1 MPAQSFI
8 HTNREPLAADVDGR
22 FFDHLRMARQ
32 ALAGSPVRR
41 TLVWLGLSILTV
53 ILATSAGQIVLNRW
67 NKPFYDAL
75 ENRDLDA
82 FLRQLTIFAAI
93 AGCLLVLNVG
103 QQWLNQMIRLKLRE
117 GLTLDLITEW
127 LRPGRAFHLANA
139 GAVGVNPDQ
148 RMQQDAG
155 HLADLTTDLAIGLL
169 QASILLVS
177 FVGVLWS
184 LSSGFVFHVG
194 ERSFSIPG
202 YMVWAAIAYAGSAS
216 LLSWL
221 VGRPL
226 IAQNADRYSR
236 EAELRFSMV
245 RINQNI
251 DAISLARGEADEKRR
266 LELDLAGVLNSL
278 RRIFATQINLGW
290 VTDGYGWITVVA
302 PILVAAPVYFAGDI
316 SFGGLM
322 MAVSAFN
329 QVHASL
335 RWFINNV
342 GAIADWRA
350 TLMRVGVIRR
360 VLVSA
365 DGLHD
370 KEERIDVAESHD
382 GSLAFD
388 DLQLVSPSG
397 CIRLSEPHL
406 RVRPGERLQV
416 TGEAGAGK
424 TLLFRALAGLWPW
437 GKGRIELPT
446 DKQVAFLPR
455 VSYLPPGTLREV
467 LAIRP
472 AAQSSTT
479 RILPKRLPPS
489 GWSGWQPR
497 SAVSR
502 HGTMN
507 SPATNCGSSP
517 SRDCVCTSQ
526 TGRLSTR
533 PSRRS
538 TQQRISGSK
547 TCSRANSPAPA
558 SSILARNVTMAACS
572 TGQST
577 LPRTSVGRC
586 SSRSASRMW
595 QRPRLRLD
603 RPGCRPLEQACSG
616 ALRSRASA
624 HPSKA
629 WPTTFRHRTARS

>member
-1 MPAQSFI
+1 MPGQSFI
-8 HTNREPLAADVDGR
+8 QTNREPLAADVDGGL
-22 FFDHLRMARQ
+22 FDHLKMARQ

-41 TLVWLGLSILTV
+41 TLVWLGLSILAV

-82 FLRQLTIFAAI
+82 FLHQLTIFAAI

-127 LRPGRAFHLANA
+127 LRPGRAFRLANA

-194 ERSFSIPG
+194 DRSFSIPG
-202 YMVWAAIAYAGSAS
+202 YMVWAAIVYAGSAS

-226 IAQNADRYSR
+226 IVQNADRYSR

-290 VTDGYGWITVVA
+290 VTDGYGWFTVVA

-360 VLVSA
+360 VLVAA
-365 DGLHD
+365 DVLHD
-370 KEERIDVAESHD
+370 KEERIDLTESRD

-406 RVRPGERLQV
+406 RVKPGERLQV

-437 GKGRIELPT
+437 GKGRIELPAG
-446 DKQVAFLPR
+446 KQIAFLPR
-455 VSYLPPGTLREV
+455 VFYLPPGTLREV
-467 LAIRP
+467 LAYP
-472 AAQSSTT
+472 SSGTVLDDKDFAEALAAVGLDRLATSLDRVAHWNEELTSDELRLVAFARLRLHKPDWVIVDEAFETLDASAHQRVKDMFEGELAETGVIYFGPHRHNGGLFDRT
-479 RILPKRLPPS
+479 VHLAKDKRGPVLKPVRIKDV
-489 GWSGWQPR
+489 
-497 SAVSR
+497 AK
-502 HGTMN
+502 
-507 SPATNCGSSP
+507 A
-517 SRDCVCTSQ
+517 
-526 TGRLSTR
+526 
-533 PSRRS
+533 
-538 TQQRISGSK
+538 
-547 TCSRANSPAPA
+547 PAPA
-558 SSILARNVTMAACS
+558 
-572 TGQST
+572 
-577 LPRTSVGRC
+577 
-586 SSRSASRMW
+586 
-595 QRPRLRLD
+595 
-603 RPGCRPLEQACSG
+603 
-616 ALRSRASA
+616 
-624 HPSKA
+624 
-629 WPTTFRHRTARS
+629 

>member
-1 MPAQSFI
+1 MPGQSFI
-8 HTNREPLAADVDGR
+8 QTNREPLAADVDGG
-22 FFDHLRMARQ
+22 FFDHLKMARQ

-41 TLVWLGLSILTV
+41 TLVWLGLSILAV

-82 FLRQLTIFAAI
+82 FLHQLTIFAAI

-127 LRPGRAFHLANA
+127 LRPGRAFRLANA

-194 ERSFSIPG
+194 ERTFSIPG
-202 YMVWAAIAYAGSAS
+202 YMVWAAIVYAGSAS

-290 VTDGYGWITVVA
+290 VTDGYGWFTVVA
-302 PILVAAPVYFAGDI
+302 PILVAAPVYFAGDL

-350 TLMRVGVIRR
+350 TLMRVGVIRS
-360 VLVSA
+360 VLVAA
-365 DGLHD
+365 DALHD
-370 KEERIDVAESHD
+370 EQERIVFGESCD
-382 GSLAFD
+382 GSVAFD
-388 DLQLVSPSG
+388 NLEIVSPSG
-397 CIRLSEPHL
+397 CTSLADPHL
-406 RVRPGERLQV
+406 RIKPGERVLII
-416 TGEAGAGK
+416 GEAGAGK

-437 GKGRIELPT
+437 GKGRIELPAG
-446 DKQVAFLPR
+446 KQIAFLPR
-455 VSYLPPGTLREV
+455 VSYLPPGTLRDV
-467 LAIRP
+467 LRYP
-472 AAQSSTT
+472 ANGTEPDDAEFAKA
-479 RILPKRLPPS
+479 L
-489 GWSGWQPR
+489 
-497 SAVSR
+497 SAVGLERLVSSLDR
-502 HGTMN
+502 VAPWNEELN
-507 SPATNCGSSP
+507 S
-517 SRDCVCTSQ
+517 DEL
-526 TGRLSTR
+526 RLV
-533 PSRRS
+533 
-538 TQQRISGSK
+538 
-547 TCSRANSPAPA
+547 AFA
-558 SSILARNVTMAACS
+558 
-572 TGQST
+572 
-577 LPRTSVGRC
+577 
-586 SSRSASRMW
+586 
-595 QRPRLRLD
+595 RLRLHRPDWVIVDEAFDTLDSAAHARIRAMFEGELASTGIIYFGPSSNNGSLFD
-603 RPGCRPLEQACSG
+603 RTVNLAKDKRAP
-616 ALRSRASA
+616 ALKRVRVRDMA
-624 HPSKA
+624 KA
-629 WPTTFRHRTARS
+629 AAPA

>member
-1 MPAQSFI
+1 MSGQSF
-8 HTNREPLAADVDGR
+8 TQANREPLAPDFDAG
-22 FFDHLRMARQ
+22 FFSHFKMARQ
-32 ALAGSPVRR
+32 ALAASPVRR
-41 TLVWLGLSILTV
+41 TLVWLSLSILAV
-53 ILATSAGQIVLNRW
+53 IIATSAGQIVLNRW

-82 FLRQLTIFAAI
+82 FLHQLMIFAVI

-127 LRPGRAFHLANA
+127 LRPGRAFRLANA

-155 HLADLTTDLAIGLL
+155 HLADLTTDLGIGLL

-194 ERSFSIPG
+194 ESSFSIPG
-202 YMVWAAIAYAGSAS
+202 YMVWAAIIYAGSAS
-216 LLSWL
+216 FLSWL

-226 IAQNADRYSR
+226 IAQNSDRYSR

-251 DAISLARGEADEKRR
+251 DAIALARGEADEKQR
-266 LELDLAGVLNSL
+266 LERDLKSVLTSL

-290 VTDGYGWITVVA
+290 VTDGYGWFTVVA

-350 TLMRVGVIRR
+350 TLMRVGMIRS
-360 VLVSA
+360 VLVA
-365 DGLHD
+365 TDVLHEGED
-370 KEERIDVAESHD
+370 RIEVSESRD
-382 GSLAFD
+382 GSLALD
-388 DLQLVSPSG
+388 NLEIVSPSG
-397 CIRLSEPHL
+397 CTRLSEPHL
-406 RVRPGERLQV
+406 RVRPGERVLIV
-416 TGEAGAGK
+416 GEAGAGK

-437 GKGRIELPT
+437 GKGRIELPAG
-446 DKQVAFLPR
+446 KQVAFLPR
-455 VSYLPPGTLREV
+455 VSYLPPGTLRDV
-467 LAIRP
+467 LRYPSNGREP
-472 AAQSSTT
+472 ADAEFTAALGAVGLERLGPSLDRVAAWNDELSSDELRLVAFARLALHKPDWVIIDEAFDTLDVAAHERVRAMFDGQLAKT
-479 RILPKRLPPS
+479 GIVYFGPVRNDGGLFDRTVHLAKDKRGPALKRVRIKDVAK
-489 GWSGWQPR
+489 
-497 SAVSR
+497 AV
-502 HGTMN
+502 
-507 SPATNCGSSP
+507 
-517 SRDCVCTSQ
+517 
-526 TGRLSTR
+526 
-533 PSRRS
+533 
-538 TQQRISGSK
+538 
-547 TCSRANSPAPA
+547 APA
-558 SSILARNVTMAACS
+558 
-572 TGQST
+572 
-577 LPRTSVGRC
+577 
-586 SSRSASRMW
+586 
-595 QRPRLRLD
+595 
-603 RPGCRPLEQACSG
+603 
-616 ALRSRASA
+616 
-624 HPSKA
+624 
-629 WPTTFRHRTARS
+629 